1 MEIGKRGQKWKLLTS
16 SMGFP
21 CGSDGKESTCKA
33 VDPGS
38 IPGSGRYP
46 LQYSCLEKSM
56 DKEAWWATM
65 GHEVAKSQT

>member
-1 MEIGKRGQKWKLLTS
+1 MEIGKRKKWKLLTP

-38 IPGSGRYP
+38 IPP
-46 LQYSCLEKSM
+46 LPDMISFAAAAPVL
-56 DKEAWWATM
+56 
-65 GHEVAKSQT
+65 